1 MKKIGL
7 FTGLF
12 LVLMLTACGRS
23 AGNAGDTGSAGT
35 AENAGGNAKNAAEGD
50 TETANTEQSVDT
62 EQKEGTED
70 EESADFSYG
79 DLNGIEFCFSSG
91 VGGWG
96 TTLTVAED
104 GSFKGQYH
112 DSDMGDVGAEYP
124 NGVRYECTFTGQ
136 FKDLTKV
143 DELTYSTEIASIS
156 YENQVGTEKI
166 ADGIRYI
173 YADAYGL
180 DDPET
185 IYFYLKG
192 TEVTKLSEGML
203 SWIQPSLYDYETEQT
218 ATELPFIGMYNENS
232 EEGFISYDVAE
243 ILLERL
249 EGYESMDQDY
259 LDRLQTDATLTQT
272 DMTTI
277 AYERNNMWD
286 EYLNSIWTV
295 LLETKSAE
303 EMETI
308 KAEEKEWI
316 AKKEA
321 AVKEAGNEVEGGSMQ
336 PMIENDKAAE
346 MTKERV
352 YELLELLE

>member
-1 MKKIGL
+1 MMKKIGL

-23 AGNAGDTGSAGT
+23 TGNAGDTDNTGSAGT
-35 AENAGGNAKNAAEGD
+35 VENAGGNAKNAAEGD
-50 TETANTEQSVDT
+50 TKGITLDNTETANT
-62 EQKEGTED
+62 
-70 EESADFSYG
+70 DFSYG

-185 IYFYLKG
+185 IYFYLKS

-286 EYLNSIWTV
+286 EYLNSIWEV

-321 AVKEAGNEVEGGSMQ
+321 AVKEAGSEVEGGSMQ